1 MLVVSCPGDAADLYA
16 LIRTDLERT
25 LRQREPAEQLALWAV
40 RHAALAPSRAVVLG
54 PAEIEV
60 GPVVERIAAVL
71 GVPHVAI
78 PLGMAA
84 GHGWQG
90 TGIHEWLHDRA
101 SERFADRALVTLTDL
116 DALLVPRGRYD
127 QLSASSTRA
136 IDDLARVVAQLL
148 ACEPIPSDLT
158 KGPAIPTSGMSVA
171 LSGQAEGFT
180 GEGSPGAWTD
190 LGMSPQVA
198 RQLAGTPLVRLRELT
213 GDDQVLSLLDG
224 LAAQYRTYRLL
235 GYRLD
240 VDPVALS
247 YAAAALSRGDYGGRS
262 AAIGWL
268 RRAADAGL
276 VRLLEAGAPAGSLHV
291 VTPDELVI
299 PDPPKG
305 RWTD

>member
-1 MLVVSCPGDAADLYA
+1 M
-16 LIRTDLERT
+16 
-25 LRQREPAEQLALWAV
+25 
-40 RHAALAPSRAVVLG
+40 LG
-54 PAEIEV
+54 PAEAEV
-60 GPVVERIAAVL
+60 APVVGRIAEVL

-90 TGIHEWLHDRA
+90 AGIHEWLRDRD

-116 DALLVPRGRYD
+116 DSLLLPRGRYD
-127 QLSASSTRA
+127 QLPASSTRA
-136 IDDLARVVAQLL
+136 VDDLARVVAQLL
-148 ACEPIPSDLT
+148 AGEPIPSDLA
-158 KGPAIPTSGMSVA
+158 KGAAIPTSGMSVV
-171 LSGQAEGFT
+171 LSGQVEGLSAEA
-180 GEGSPGAWTD
+180 SPGAWID

-198 RQLAGTPLVRLRELT
+198 RHLAGTPTVRLRELS
-213 GDDQVLSLLDG
+213 GDDLVLSLLDG
-224 LAAQYRTYRLL
+224 LAAQYQLFRLL

-240 VDPVALS
+240 VDPTALS
-247 YAAAALSRGDYGGRS
+247 YAAAALSRGAYGGRS

-291 VTPDELVI
+291 VTPDELLI